1 MSLQTPLSDVIS
13 TPIPENGYESNYQNA
28 ALFCKDAL
36 HGRDIIRLIS
46 KHSKYGFFS
55 SWYIHF
61 YRRIHTIYHNK
72 FYVAFY
78 ILVTILLMVNAL
90 LETPSTIFPH
100 RKEGL
105 VSPYVASL
113 IELVLLLVVTLDI
126 RMQYTIENE
135 GKVSFWA
142 LDKTLLISIVV
153 VGLNW
158 INLIL
163 RFIYPPIPH
172 VSIPTVL
179 LWV

>member
-1 MSLQTPLSDVIS
+1 MVSLHRV
-13 TPIPENGYESNYQNA
+13 
-28 ALFCKDAL
+28 
-36 HGRDIIRLIS
+36 
-46 KHSKYGFFS
+46 S
-55 SWYIHF
+55 SS
-61 YRRIHTIYHNK
+61 YRRLHTVYHNK
-72 FYVAFY
+72 FYVGFY
-78 ILVTILLMVNAL
+78 ILVTILLMLNAL
-90 LETPSTIFPH
+90 LETPSTIHSH

-135 GKVSFWA
+135 GKVSFSS

-163 RFIYPPIPH
+163 RLIYPPIPH

>member
-1 MSLQTPLSDVIS
+1 M
-13 TPIPENGYESNYQNA
+13 
-28 ALFCKDAL
+28 
-36 HGRDIIRLIS
+36 
-46 KHSKYGFFS
+46 
-55 SWYIHF
+55 
-61 YRRIHTIYHNK
+61 
-72 FYVAFY
+72 AFY
-78 ILVTILLMVNAL
+78 ILVTILLMLNAL

-158 INLIL
+158 INLVL